1 MKNKDTITMFQ
12 VPPLM
17 VFEYG
22 GDMDK
27 LLEYISTL
35 EYHESTGLSLI
46 HI

>member
-1 MKNKDTITMFQ
+1 MFQ

-27 LLEYISTL
+27 LLEYIYTL
-35 EYHESTGLSLI
+35 EYHEITGNI
-46 HI
+46 K